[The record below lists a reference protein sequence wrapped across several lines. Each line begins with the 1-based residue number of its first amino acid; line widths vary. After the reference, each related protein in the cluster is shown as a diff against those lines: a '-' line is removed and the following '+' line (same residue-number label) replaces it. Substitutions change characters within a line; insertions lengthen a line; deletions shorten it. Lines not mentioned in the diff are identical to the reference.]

1 MLYINADSDKQYI
14 MSRSS
19 LALNSLPP
27 EVAASLQVLGEH
39 FALARL
45 RRKESQKQWAGRLGV
60 SVPTLIRL
68 ERGDPSV
75 SMGVYAT
82 ALWLLGL
89 SAGLAELADP
99 AKDIRALETDV
110 RKASRLRA
118 ARARVSRSA
127 LAGKKAEDR

>member
-1 MLYINADSDKQYI
+1 
-14 MSRSS
+14 MSKSS

-27 EVAASLQVLGEH
+27 EAAASLQTLGEQ

-45 RRKESQKQWAGRLGV
+45 RRKESQKQWASRLGV

-68 ERGDPSV
+68 EKGDPSV

-89 SAGLAELADP
+89 SGGLAELAAP
-99 AKDIRALETDV
+99 SKDMRALETDV
-110 RKASRLRA
+110 RQASRLRA
-118 ARARVSRSA
+118 ARARISQAA
-127 LAGKKAEDR
+127 LRGRKKVEP

>member
-1 MLYINADSDKQYI
+1 
-14 MSRSS
+14 MSKSS

-27 EVAASLQVLGEH
+27 EVVASLQALGEH
-39 FALARL
+39 LAVARL

-68 ERGDPSV
+68 EKGDPSV

-99 AKDIRALETDV
+99 GKDVRALETDV

-118 ARARVSRSA
+118 MRTRTSRAA
-127 LAGKKAEDR
+127 LAGRKAGDR

>member
-1 MLYINADSDKQYI
+1 
-14 MSRSS
+14 MSKSS
-19 LALNSLPP
+19 VALNSLPP
-27 EVAASLQVLGEH
+27 EVAASLQALGEH
-39 FALARL
+39 FAVARL
-45 RRKESQKQWAGRLGV
+45 RRNESQKQWASRLGV

-68 ERGDPSV
+68 EKGDPSV

-99 AKDIRALETDV
+99 GKDVRALETDV

-118 ARARVSRSA
+118 TRTRTSRAA
-127 LAGKKAEDR
+127 LAGRKAGDR

>member
-1 MLYINADSDKQYI
+1 
-14 MSRSS
+14 
-19 LALNSLPP
+19 LA
-27 EVAASLQVLGEH
+27 VLGEQ

-68 ERGDPSV
+68 EKGDPTV

-89 SAGLAELADP
+89 SGGLAELAEP
-99 AKDIRALETDV
+99 SKDLRVLETDV
-110 RKASRLRA
+110 RRASRLRA
-118 ARARVSRSA
+118 MRTRTPRTVLHGETKDST
-127 LAGKKAEDR
+127 